1 MEAFVRATRRGG
13 VIAILMMSIIAGCGL
28 VSVLFS
34 GDIVARLSTG
44 TLLGVLTILTL
55 PMITIGLL
63 RLDQETARERGS
75 RRGA

>member
-55 PMITIGLL
+55 PIITIGLL